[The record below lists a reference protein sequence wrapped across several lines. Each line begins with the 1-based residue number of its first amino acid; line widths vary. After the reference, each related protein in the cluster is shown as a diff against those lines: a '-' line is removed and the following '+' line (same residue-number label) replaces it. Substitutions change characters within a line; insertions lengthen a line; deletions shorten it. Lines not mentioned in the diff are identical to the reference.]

1 MPSGVY
7 LRTEKHSFNKGKKH
21 PNRKPYFKGITQIEK
36 TCSFCQKVFFTDCL
50 QPKKKFC
57 SLSCNSKSRP
67 EMNLVNLEK
76 RDKEKQRE
84 AVASRVGEKHP
95 RWIKDRSQL
104 NDERKDRGGSLSRDW
119 GRTVKNRDKWKC
131 KMSND
136 NCCGRME
143 AHHILSWKDFPELRY
158 EINNGITLC
167 HLHHPRKREDEIK
180 FIPIFQDILKKL

>member
-1 MPSGVY
+1 MPTGVY

-36 TCSFCQKVFFTDCL
+36 TCLFCQKVFFTDCQ

-67 EMNLVNLEK
+67 EMNLANLEK
-76 RDKEKQRE
+76 RDKEKQRG

-104 NDERKDRGGSLSRDW
+104 KDERKDRGGSLSRDW
-119 GRTVKNRDKWKC
+119 GRSVKNRDSWKC
-131 KMSND
+131 KMSD
-136 NCCGRME
+136 DDCCGRME

-167 HLHHPRKREDEIK
+167 HFHHPRKREDEIK